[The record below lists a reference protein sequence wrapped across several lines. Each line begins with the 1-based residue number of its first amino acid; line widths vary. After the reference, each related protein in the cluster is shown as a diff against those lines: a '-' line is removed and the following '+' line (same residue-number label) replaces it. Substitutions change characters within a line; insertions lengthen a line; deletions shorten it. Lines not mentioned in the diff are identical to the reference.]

1 MPVQRQININK
12 KPNGPPG
19 ITFDPNPLN
28 ANTRDQ
34 IFWTNN
40 DSQPHWPGLLNSD
53 GTINT
58 TYFMPNQIAPDS
70 TSPIFSPSVATTG
83 KGGQPLN
90 YKCSIAGHDNE
101 TGSINVT

>member
-1 MPVQRQININK
+1 MPIQRQININK
-12 KPNGPPG
+12 NPNGPPN

-40 DSQPHWPGLLNSD
+40 DDQPHWPGLLNSD

-58 TYFMPNQIAPDS
+58 TYFMPNQIAPNGD
-70 TSPIFSPSVATTG
+70 TSPIFSPAVPTSQ
-83 KGGQPLN
+83 QPLN
-90 YKCSIAGHDNE
+90 YKCSIAGHENE